1 MRRGGVASG
10 DEMMVLTTL
19 LTMLIQ
25 AAVPAHSS
33 AVHRAGHHARS
44 NSAAHSKAW
53 RGAQFINMDEVFNV
67 GSYPFWASRNNV
79 EGHVRFRVAIDA
91 RGRPTSC
98 RVVKAA
104 RSYWLNFG
112 TCDLMLNVA
121 RFTPG
126 IDSAGRPAAAAYER
140 VVRWQLEDRDPLPVT
155 DEYQRVV
162 ISFDAG
168 GEQHCRAEK
177 SAGAE
182 MDPRS
187 CDYLATEQPVGLFAS
202 IRALIGADRTA
213 SQWDVVIEESQF
225 AGAGDASA
233 TVGSRPGELP
243 FSRFRKRLTIDPSGK
258 VIACETIELG
268 WASEA
273 GAKQNCEDSAT
284 FMYAPAAADGGNR
297 TLTDV
302 GAEYFRKR

>member
-1 MRRGGVASG
+1 
-10 DEMMVLTTL
+10 MVLTIL
-19 LTMLIQ
+19 LMVAMQ
-25 AAVPAHSS
+25 AAGPAHSS

-44 NSAAHSKAW
+44 NSAAHGKAR
-53 RGAQFINMDEVFNV
+53 RGAEFINMDEVFNE
-67 GSYPFWASRNNV
+67 GNYPFWASRNNEV
-79 EGHVRFRVAIDA
+79 GSVRFRLTIDA

-98 RVVKAA
+98 RILKAA
-104 RSYWLNFG
+104 QSYSLNFG

-126 IDSAGRPAAAAYER
+126 IDGAGRPAAAAYER
-140 VVRWQLEDRDPLPVT
+140 VVRWQLEDRDPLPVS
-155 DEYQRVV
+155 DEYQRLV

-168 GEQHCRAEK
+168 GEQHCRAEQ

-187 CDYLATEQPVGLFAS
+187 CDYRATEQPVELFAS

-213 SQWDVVIEESQF
+213 AQWDVVIEESQF

-243 FSRFRKRLTIDPSGK
+243 FSRFRNRLTIDPSGK

-273 GAKQNCEDSAT
+273 EAKLSCEDNAT
-284 FMYAPAAADGGNR
+284 FMYAPAAEGGGNR

-302 GAEYFRKR
+302 GAAYFRKR

>member
-1 MRRGGVASG
+1 
-10 DEMMVLTTL
+10 MVLTML
-19 LTMLIQ
+19 LMVAMQ
-25 AAVPAHSS
+25 AAGPAHSS

-44 NSAAHSKAW
+44 NSAARGKAR
-53 RGAQFINMDEVFNV
+53 RGAQFINMDEVFNE
-67 GSYPFWASRNNV
+67 GNYPFWALRNNEV
-79 EGHVRFRVAIDA
+79 GSVRFRLTIDA

-98 RVVKAA
+98 RILQAA
-104 RSYWLNFG
+104 RSYSLNFG
-112 TCDLMLNVA
+112 TCDLLLNVA

-126 IDSAGRPAAAAYER
+126 IDSAGRPAASSYER

-168 GEQHCRAEK
+168 GEQHCRAEQ

-187 CDYLATEQPVGLFAS
+187 CDYLAAEAPVGLFAN

-213 SQWDVVIEESQF
+213 SQWDVVMEEGQF

-233 TVGSRPGELP
+233 TVGSRPGEQL

-268 WASEA
+268 WVSEA
-273 GAKQNCEDSAT
+273 GAKQNCEDNMT
-284 FMYAPAAADGGNR
+284 FTYAPAAADGGNR
-297 TLTDV
+297 TVTDV
-302 GAEYFRKR
+302 SAAYFRKR